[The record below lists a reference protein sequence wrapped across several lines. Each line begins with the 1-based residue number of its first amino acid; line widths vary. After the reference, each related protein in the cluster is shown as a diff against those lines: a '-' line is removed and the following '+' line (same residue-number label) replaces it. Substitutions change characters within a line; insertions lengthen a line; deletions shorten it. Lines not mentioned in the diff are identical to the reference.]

1 MVRYHRLLKPICF
14 FLPVALLAGLLEGS
28 YYFTLLNLIG
38 LNVIVV
44 LGLNLLMG
52 YAGQISLG
60 HAAFYGLG
68 AYTSG
73 ILTTVY
79 KADPWLALLAGL
91 VFERPGGRGGGHSG
105 S

>member
-1 MVRYHRLLKPICF
+1 MVRYQRLLKAVYF
-14 FLPVALLAGLLEGS
+14 FLPVVLLGSLLQGS

-60 HAAFYGLG
+60 HAAFLWLG
-68 AYTSG
+68 SLY
-73 ILTTVY
+73 LRHFDRY
-79 KADPWLALLAGL
+79 L
-91 VFERPGGRGGGHSG
+91 
-105 S
+105 

>member
-1 MVRYHRLLKPICF
+1 M
-14 FLPVALLAGLLEGS
+14 GS

-73 ILTTVY
+73 ILTPRS
-79 KADPWLALLAGL
+79 KSIPCWRCWPD
-91 VFERPGGRGGGHSG
+91 S